1 MCSDAGD
8 WTCLQ
13 PGFPIRKS
21 SDHSLV
27 IDSPRLIADSYV
39 LHRFLVPRHPPCALK
54 NLATKML
61 ASTIQFS
68 NNTRTPTTNTPS
80 APASWSRPREN
91 PHPANPHTTHSD
103 AEPCIRQVLF
113 PQDPTTCRHPH
124 ALHNPVTSPPHHHPH
139 PTPKRGYAGSVVVLA
154 GPDQTEAPRGTMI
167 DVPPMSTPPAH
178 TRH

>member
-1 MCSDAGD
+1 M
-8 WTCLQ
+8 L
-13 PGFPIRKS
+13 GFPIRTP
-21 SDHSLV
+21 SDHSPV

-68 NNTRTPTTNTPS
+68 NNTRTPTTQHTH
-80 APASWSRPREN
+80 APERLVPPTR
-91 PHPANPHTTHSD
+91 TTSHS
-103 AEPCIRQVLF
+103 LF

-124 ALHNPVTSPPHHHPH
+124 TLPPVTNPPHHT
-139 PTPKRGYAGSVVVLA
+139 PTPTQKLRNQENAVVLA

-167 DVPPMSTPPAH
+167 DVPPTSTPPAH
-178 TRH
+178 PWR